1 MKISKYCGKTSALA
15 TLLTTF
21 QSLCSGHVFIIH
33 QWQATCASVC
43 TSVFPCVSF
52 FSVTTDWGPFPRTS
66 AAQMEIEDGIA
77 GAASQ
82 GEEKDGVSDAEFEGE
97 GDYEEGFFSDKW
109 LQGLRERGDVGQR
122 ETYT

>member
-1 MKISKYCGKTSALA
+1 MGTCLSSTSGKRLA
-15 TLLTTF
+15 PAF
-21 QSLCSGHVFIIH
+21 ARPSSR
-33 QWQATCASVC
+33 VC
-43 TSVFPCVSF
+43 HF